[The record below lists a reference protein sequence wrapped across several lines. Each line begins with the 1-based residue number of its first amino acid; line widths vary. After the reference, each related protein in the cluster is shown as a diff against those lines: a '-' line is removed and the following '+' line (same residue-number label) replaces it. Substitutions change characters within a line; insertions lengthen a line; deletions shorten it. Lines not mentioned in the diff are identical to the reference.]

1 MVLIPRVGFGGKDT
15 ADNILRRGGKKIPT
29 WQNPEQPNLFMFQC
43 QELSRI
49 WLWGLREVP
58 QAPRIFHGGSDIAE
72 GHRTTRALHKSD
84 GAGKGENQ
92 FVSRQIGLFVTEGQ
106 SCDLK

>member
-15 ADNILRRGGKKIPT
+15 ADNVLGREEKKNPM

-43 QELSRI
+43 QELSGI

-58 QAPRIFHGGSDIAE
+58 QARGFSVE
-72 GHRTTRALHKSD
+72 L
-84 GAGKGENQ
+84 
-92 FVSRQIGLFVTEGQ
+92 
-106 SCDLK
+106 